1 MFDYIFPFMF
11 LASGITANKALLR
24 TLDSNFLVGIRMLA
38 ASIILLV
45 MAFWAKK
52 GDFLRRIRAHWPYLI
67 ILASFATF
75 LPAILKAYA
84 LKHTDSSTVAFI
96 GSLDPFLTAIY
107 AYFLLNDRLTP
118 YKWLGILLGIA
129 GNIVL
134 IITHSDSTCSLLG
147 QLSCAEGAALAAVCV
162 SRFGW
167 IKVQQVL
174 KSHLFSVKEINGLC
188 MLLAGIY
195 ALGLTIIVSPAA
207 FGVSWTL
214 SMVLLFIHTT
224 VIGNVLGF
232 SLYSHLLKHHSATF
246 VSLAGFSTPLF
257 VYLFGWF
264 FLNEKL
270 YASFLLASAI
280 TFAGLVIFYAEELKL
295 IRLNRQP

>member
-11 LASGITANKALLR
+11 LASGITANKALLQ

-38 ASIILLV
+38 ASIILLA

-52 GDFLRRIRAHWPYLI
+52 TDFVRRILAHWPYLI

-107 AYFLLNDRLTP
+107 AYFLLNDRMTP

-134 IITHSDSTCSLLG
+134 IVTHSDATCSLLG
-147 QLSCAEGAALAAVCV
+147 RLSCAEGAALASVCI

-174 KSHLFSVKEINGLC
+174 KSHLFSIKEINGLC
-188 MLLAGIY
+188 MLLAGVY
-195 ALGLTIIVSPAA
+195 ALGLTVMVSPAA
-207 FGVSWTL
+207 FEVSWTL
-214 SMVLLFIHTT
+214 GMVLLFIHTT
-224 VIGNVLGF
+224 IVGNVIGY
-232 SLYSHLLKHHSATF
+232 SLYSYLLKHHSATF

-257 VYLFGWF
+257 VYLFGWL